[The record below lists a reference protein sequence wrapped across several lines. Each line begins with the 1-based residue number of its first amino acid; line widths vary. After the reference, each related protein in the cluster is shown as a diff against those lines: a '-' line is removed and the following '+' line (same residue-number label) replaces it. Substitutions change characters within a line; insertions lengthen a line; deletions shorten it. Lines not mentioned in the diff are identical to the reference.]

1 MRREAPSTCDAII
14 DSRDVIARLEE
25 LTEERADLQT
35 SVKEAEEAV
44 TEAQDDL
51 DAAKEETDTT
61 VLEATLEEAEH
72 ELDSA
77 NERLDGWDSDN
88 GDELKA
94 LQALNN
100 EAEGYAD
107 DWRHG
112 AMLIREDYFVEYCQ
126 ELLADIGD
134 LPRNLPDYLVI
145 DWDATADNLRAD
157 YTDVDFDGT
166 TYLIR

>member
-1 MRREAPSTCDAII
+1 MRRKAPSTCDQVI

-25 LTEERADLQT
+25 LKEERDDLEL
-35 SVKEAEEAV
+35 SVSEAQEALDEAHDEDKEAEESEIE
-44 TEAQDDL
+44 TAQ
-51 DAAKEETDTT
+51 
-61 VLEATLEEAEH
+61 
-72 ELDSA
+72 
-77 NERLDGWDSDN
+77 ERLDDWDKDN

-94 LQALNN
+94 LQTLND

-112 AMLIREDYFVEYCQ
+112 ATLIREDHFPDYCQ

-145 DWDATADNLRAD
+145 DWDATADNLKAD
-157 YTDVDFDGT
+157 YTEVDFDGT
-166 TYLIR
+166 TYLVR